1 MNDCLRLVVTS
12 RLQEPALGLLGDAV
26 LSLLFSLLDRCRLP
40 VSSSITD
47 HPYQQQQCPS
57 DPVQTLVGHV
67 NHHRVDYSSNRQI
80 GTKSYKTQALYR
92 SHRPVDRACIPNT
105 AQIHR
110 LRHPVPLHIPN
121 SFVQRLRSPEILQD
135 LLAISR
141 SSISH
146 QTQNCC
152 IAFESFSFGCLARY
166 ACSG

>member
-1 MNDCLRLVVTS
+1 MRYIDAMRMNDCLRLVVTS
-12 RLQEPALGLLGDAV
+12 RLQEPVLGLLGDAV

-105 AQIHR
+105 AQSTDSDTQFLCTFLIA
-110 LRHPVPLHIPN
+110 
-121 SFVQRLRSPEILQD
+121 SFNVFGALRSCKIFSQSPGAASLTKP
-135 LLAISR
+135 R
-141 SSISH
+141 
-146 QTQNCC
+146 
-152 IAFESFSFGCLARY
+152 IAA
-166 ACSG
+166 